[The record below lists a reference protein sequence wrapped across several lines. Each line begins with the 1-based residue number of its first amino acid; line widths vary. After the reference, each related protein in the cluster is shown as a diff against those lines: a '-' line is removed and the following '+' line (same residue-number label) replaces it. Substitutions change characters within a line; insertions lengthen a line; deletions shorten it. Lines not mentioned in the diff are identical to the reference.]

1 MVQHAEEDIRGNKMR
16 KLLAVIALTQIL
28 SGCALYDAYFMAR
41 FDNNEYGLI
50 NRIRT
55 ESNLGAAKCGKP
67 EVVQV
72 VDNLYYT
79 AVEFRNYSQSI
90 PHNEEATKMGNEL
103 AEIVKGLSD
112 RYHGTEPVSMMYC
125 TTKFSS
131 IERNAV
137 NIQNVI
143 GKKPR

>member
-1 MVQHAEEDIRGNKMR
+1 MK
-16 KLLAVIALTQIL
+16 KLLIALAVSSL
-28 SGCALYDAYFMAR
+28 SGCALYDSYFMAR
-41 FDNNEYGLI
+41 YDNNEYMLI

-55 ESNLGAAKCGKP
+55 EANLGAAKCGKP
-67 EVVQV
+67 EVVAE
-72 VDNLYYT
+72 VDAIWRT
-79 AVEFRNYSQSI
+79 TVEFKNYTQSI
-90 PHNEEATKMGNEL
+90 PHNEEATKMGSEL

-112 RYHGTEPVSMMYC
+112 RYKSTEPVSMMYC

>member
-1 MVQHAEEDIRGNKMR
+1 MK
-16 KLLAVIALTQIL
+16 KLLLVVLVALL
-28 SGCALYDAYFMAR
+28 PGCALYDAYFMAKY
-41 FDNNEYGLI
+41 DNNEYMLI

-55 ESNLGAAKCGKP
+55 QANLGAAKCGKP
-67 EVVQV
+67 EVVSE
-72 VDNLYYT
+72 VDGIWRT
-79 AVEFRNYSQSI
+79 TVELKNYSQSI
-90 PHNEEATKMGNEL
+90 PHNEEATKMSSEL

-112 RYHGTEPVSMMYC
+112 RYKGTEPVSMVYC

-137 NIQNVI
+137 TIQNVI

>member
-1 MVQHAEEDIRGNKMR
+1 MK
-16 KLLAVIALTQIL
+16 KLLIILAVYSL
-28 SGCALYDAYFMAR
+28 SGCALLDAYFMAK
-41 FDNNEYGLI
+41 FDNNEYMLI
-50 NRIRT
+50 NKIRT
-55 ESNLGAAKCGKP
+55 EANLGAAKCGKP
-67 EVVQV
+67 EVVSE
-72 VDNLYYT
+72 VDSIWRT
-79 AVEFRNYSQSI
+79 TVEFRNYTQSI

-112 RYHGTEPVSMMYC
+112 RYHGTDPVSIMYC

>member
-1 MVQHAEEDIRGNKMR
+1 MK
-16 KLLAVIALTQIL
+16 KLLTIIALVSSL
-28 SGCALYDAYFMAR
+28 SGCALYDAYFMSR
-41 FDNNEYGLI
+41 FDNNEYALI
-50 NRIRT
+50 NKIRT
-55 ESNLGAAKCGKP
+55 EANLGASKCGKP
-67 EVVQV
+67 EVVEV
-72 VDNLYYT
+72 VDRMWYT
-79 AVEFRNYSQSI
+79 AVEFRNYGQSI
-90 PHNEEATKMGNEL
+90 PHNEEVITMGNEL

-137 NIQNVI
+137 NIQNVV

>member
-1 MVQHAEEDIRGNKMR
+1 MKRI
-16 KLLAVIALTQIL
+16 LAVLLLISSL

-41 FDNNEYGLI
+41 FDNNEYALI
-50 NRIRT
+50 NKIRT
-55 ESNLGAAKCGKP
+55 EANLGARKCGKP
-67 EVVQV
+67 EVVEV
-72 VDNLYYT
+72 VDRMWYT
-79 AVEFRNYSQSI
+79 TVEFRNYTQSI

-103 AEIVKGLSD
+103 SEIVKGLSD

>member
-1 MVQHAEEDIRGNKMR
+1 MKRLLTAV
-16 KLLAVIALTQIL
+16 LLATSL
-28 SGCALYDAYFMAR
+28 SGCAIYDAYFMAR
-41 FDNNEYGLI
+41 FDNNEYALI

-55 ESNLGAAKCGKP
+55 QANLGAAKCGKP
-67 EVVQV
+67 EVVAE
-72 VDNLYYT
+72 VDGIWRT
-79 AVEFRNYSQSI
+79 AVEFRNYTQSI

>member
-1 MVQHAEEDIRGNKMR
+1 MK
-16 KLLAVIALTQIL
+16 KLLVILAVWSL
-28 SGCALYDAYFMAR
+28 SGCALIDAYMMAR
-41 FDNNEYGLI
+41 FDNNEYMLI
-50 NRIRT
+50 NKIRT
-55 ESNLGAAKCGKP
+55 EANLGAAKCGKP
-67 EVVQV
+67 EVVAE
-72 VDNLYYT
+72 VDGLWRT
-79 AVEFRNYSQSI
+79 TVEFRNYTQSI
-90 PHNEEATKMGNEL
+90 PHNEEATKMGSEL
-103 AEIVKGLSD
+103 AEIVKGLSE

>member
-1 MVQHAEEDIRGNKMR
+1 MK
-16 KLLAVIALTQIL
+16 KLLVILAVWSL

-41 FDNNEYGLI
+41 FDNNEYALI

-55 ESNLGAAKCGKP
+55 EANLGAAKCGKP
-67 EVVQV
+67 EVIAE
-72 VDNLYYT
+72 VDSIWRT
-79 AVEFRNYSQSI
+79 AVEFRNYTQSI
-90 PHNEEATKMGNEL
+90 PHNEEATKMGSEL
-103 AEIVKGLSD
+103 AEIIKGLSD
-112 RYHGTEPVSMMYC
+112 RYHGAEPVSMMYC

-137 NIQNVI
+137 TIQNVI

>member
-1 MVQHAEEDIRGNKMR
+1 MK
-16 KLLAVIALTQIL
+16 KLLVGLLLVSSL
-28 SGCALYDAYFMAR
+28 SGCALFDAYFMAR
-41 FDNNEYGLI
+41 FDNNEYALI
-50 NRIRT
+50 NKIRT
-55 ESNLGAAKCGKP
+55 EANLGAAKCGKP
-67 EVVQV
+67 EVIAV
-72 VDNLYYT
+72 VDNIYRT
-79 AVEFRNYSQSI
+79 SIEFRNYGQSI
-90 PHNEEATKMGNEL
+90 PRNQDVIRMGNEL

-137 NIQNVI
+137 NIQNVV

>member
-1 MVQHAEEDIRGNKMR
+1 MK
-16 KLLAVIALTQIL
+16 KLLVGLLLISSL

-41 FDNNEYGLI
+41 FDNNEYALI

-55 ESNLGAAKCGKP
+55 EANLGAAKCGKP
-67 EVVQV
+67 EVVAV
-72 VDNLYYT
+72 VDNIYRT
-79 AVEFRNYSQSI
+79 SIEFRNYGQSI
-90 PHNEEATKMGNEL
+90 PRNQDVIRMGNEL

-137 NIQNVI
+137 NIQNVV

>member
-1 MVQHAEEDIRGNKMR
+1 MK
-16 KLLAVIALTQIL
+16 KLVIALAVWSL

-55 ESNLGAAKCGKP
+55 EANLGAAKCGKP
-67 EVVQV
+67 EVVEE
-72 VDNLYYT
+72 VDHVWRT
-79 AVEFRNYSQSI
+79 TVEFKNYTQSI
-90 PHNEEATKMGNEL
+90 PHNEEATKMGSEL

-112 RYHGTEPVSMMYC
+112 RYHGSEPVSMIYC

>member
-1 MVQHAEEDIRGNKMR
+1 MKRLLIAV
-16 KLLAVIALTQIL
+16 LLAGNL
-28 SGCALYDAYFMAR
+28 SGCAIYDAYFMAR
-41 FDNNEYGLI
+41 FDNNEYALI

-55 ESNLGAAKCGKP
+55 EANLGAAKCGKP
-67 EVVQV
+67 EVVAE
-72 VDNLYYT
+72 VDAIWRT
-79 AVEFRNYSQSI
+79 TVEFKNYTQSI

-112 RYHGTEPVSMMYC
+112 RYHGTEPVSMLYC
-125 TTKFSS
+125 TSKFSS

>member
-1 MVQHAEEDIRGNKMR
+1 MKRF
-16 KLLAVIALTQIL
+16 LLAVLLASSL
-28 SGCALYDAYFMAR
+28 SGCAIYDAYFMAR
-41 FDNNEYGLI
+41 FDNNEYALI

-55 ESNLGAAKCGKP
+55 EANLGAAKCGKP
-67 EVVQV
+67 EVVGV
-72 VDNLYYT
+72 VDHLWST
-79 AVEFRNYSQSI
+79 SVEFRNYTQSI
-90 PHNEEATKMGNEL
+90 PHNEEATKMGSEL
-103 AEIVKGLSD
+103 AEIVKGLSE

>member
-1 MVQHAEEDIRGNKMR
+1 MK
-16 KLLAVIALTQIL
+16 KLLVILAVWSL

-41 FDNNEYGLI
+41 FDNNEYALI

-55 ESNLGAAKCGKP
+55 EANLGAAKCGKP
-67 EVVQV
+67 EVIAE
-72 VDNLYYT
+72 VDSIWRT
-79 AVEFRNYSQSI
+79 AVEFRNYTQSI
-90 PHNEEATKMGNEL
+90 PHNEEATKMGSEL
-103 AEIVKGLSD
+103 AEIIKGLSD

-137 NIQNVI
+137 TIQNVI

>member
-1 MVQHAEEDIRGNKMR
+1 MKR
-16 KLLAVIALTQIL
+16 LLAGLLLISSL

-41 FDNNEYGLI
+41 FDNNEYLLI
-50 NRIRT
+50 NKIRT
-55 ESNLGAAKCGKP
+55 EANLGAAKCGKP
-67 EVVQV
+67 EVVEV
-72 VDNLYYT
+72 VDKMYYT
-79 AVEFRNYSQSI
+79 TVEFKNYGQSI
-90 PHNEEATKMGNEL
+90 PHNEEVVKMGNEL

-112 RYHGTEPVSMMYC
+112 RYHGTEPVSMFYC

-137 NIQNVI
+137 NIQNVV

>member
-1 MVQHAEEDIRGNKMR
+1 MK
-16 KLLAVIALTQIL
+16 KWLLSLVLVSML

-41 FDNNEYGLI
+41 FDNNEYSLI

-55 ESNLGAAKCGKP
+55 EANLGAAKCGQP
-67 EVVQV
+67 EVVAV
-72 VDNLYYT
+72 VDRLWYT
-79 AVEFRNYSQSI
+79 AVEFRNYGQSI
-90 PHNEEATKMGNEL
+90 PHNQEVIKMGNEL

-112 RYHGTEPVSMMYC
+112 RYHGKEPVSMLYC

-137 NIQNVI
+137 NIQNVV

>member
-1 MVQHAEEDIRGNKMR
+1 MKRLLV
-16 KLLAVIALTQIL
+16 LLAIVSSL

-41 FDNNEYGLI
+41 FDNNEYALI
-50 NRIRT
+50 NKIRT
-55 ESNLGAAKCGKP
+55 EANLGAAKCGKP
-67 EVVQV
+67 EVVAE
-72 VDNLYYT
+72 VDRIWRT
-79 AVEFRNYSQSI
+79 AVEFRNYTQSI

-103 AEIVKGLSD
+103 AEIIKGLND